1 MFFEFCLRI
10 YACMSLGQIFS
21 KHRILCSVIAYILIG
36 IIVTV
41 IFIKAADIFGNGM
54 VFDADGIG
62 RITASMGVFDIIF
75 LIIDAIL
82 YFPTSF
88 LIGKRL
94 NLT

>member
-41 IFIKAADIFGNGM
+41 IFFKAADIGNGM
-54 VFDADGIG
+54 VFDSDSVG
-62 RITASMGVFDIIF
+62 RVAATMGLFDLIL